1 MPNITCPNCGTTFAI
16 EESDYAK
23 LLAQI
28 KTEEMEKEIKKR
40 VEEKE
45 QALQKEKDLALKE
58 QKIIE
63 DGEKE
68 KLKADI
74 AALKSSLD
82 KAEES
87 KKQAVDLAVANL
99 TSDKEKAFASEK
111 EGLRGEIAE
120 LEKKLALAEKENKA
134 ALSEVSSKKDLEIQ
148 GLRNQ
153 VENLPLQIQKAVS
166 EKDGKIAELEKKIEV
181 ASAKQE
187 LEKKATE
194 EKYQDLLRAKE
205 REVEFYKDLKA
216 RMSTKMIGETLEQHC
231 SNEFNRIRCTAYP
244 YAEFHKDNEVSL
256 QSGSKGDFIFR
267 DYEDEGRQ
275 NEIVSIMF
283 EMKNE
288 SDSASSKKSN
298 ESFFKEL
305 DKDRREKG
313 CEYAVL
319 VSLLEPDSELY
330 NAGIVDV
337 SYAYPK
343 MFVVRPQCFTAIIG
357 LLRGANR
364 NALGYKKELALARSQ
379 NLDVSR
385 FESSLED
392 FKDKFGRNYRLAS
405 DRFKKA
411 IEEIDK
417 TIDHLQKTKDN
428 LLSSENNLRL
438 ANDKAQELS
447 IKKLTRGNETMAQK
461 FAALDAGEEE

>member
-45 QALQKEKDLALKE
+45 QTLQKEKDFALKAQQIKE
-58 QKIIE
+58 E
-63 DGEKE
+63 GEKE
-68 KLKADI
+68 KLKAEI
-74 AALKSSLD
+74 ETLKSSLG

-87 KKQAVDLAVANL
+87 KKQAVDLALANL
-99 TSDKEKAFASEK
+99 SSEK
-111 EGLRGEIAE
+111 ERAFGKEKEDLRGEIAE
-120 LEKKLALAEKENKA
+120 LQKKLALAEKEKGA
-134 ALSEVSSKKDLEIQ
+134 ALSELESKKEREIL
-148 GLRNQ
+148 GLKNQ
-153 VENLPLQIQKAVS
+153 VDNLPLQIQQAVS
-166 EKDGKIAELEKKIEV
+166 EKEGKIAELKKEIEV

-194 EKYQDLLRAKE
+194 ERYNALLLAKE
-205 REVEFYKDLKA
+205 KEVEFYKDLKA

-244 YAEFHKDNEVSL
+244 FAEFHKDNEVSL

-267 DYEDEGRQ
+267 DYEDEERQ

-288 SDSASSKKSN
+288 SDSTSSKKTN

-357 LLRGANR
+357 LLSGANR
-364 NALGYKKELALARSQ
+364 NALGYKKELTLARSQ

-405 DRFKKA
+405 ERFQKA

-417 TIDHLQKTKDN
+417 TIDHLQKTKEN
-428 LLSSENNLRL
+428 LLNSENNLRL
-438 ANDKAQELS
+438 ANDKAQDLT
-447 IKKLTRGNETMAQK
+447 IKKLTRGNPTMAQK
-461 FAALDAGEEE
+461 FAALDADSED